1 MYTFTALFS
10 SLCNFVKFMFFTVL
24 FLSLY
29 LIIYGTLI
37 GVLHYY
43 FTVLFCVNRLIFLD
57 MCAYTPICLFRLI
70 LY

>member
-43 FTVLFCVNRLIFLD
+43 FTVSFL
-57 MCAYTPICLFRLI
+57 CQQTNIS
-70 LY
+70 